1 MTGMM
6 SAGTVLGSL
15 FGGAILDY
23 VGMRALLSVNILIS
37 VIGTVI
43 AICSVRMMRIKK
55 NFNQV

>member
-37 VIGTVI
+37 VIGTGI
-43 AICSVRMMRIKK
+43 AIWSVRMIRIKK